1 MMCKHWRKTS
11 QKHETWIDVRLTW
24 HVLTRL
30 DSTWLIA
37 FCYMLALFLSSSF
50 YSIQFNSTSIW
61 STFSID
67 HSMWN
72 TIFVECGSVLLSN
85 GNCVHIECI
94 TQTICHWHVYQNFQ
108 RFICFIV
115 RPTIS
120 YVRSIHLAQCW
131 QLKCHQLIV
140 ETTSSMSHL
149 PNCAYVPELVRFLN
163 LIFVNSISSL
173 KCLSLSY

>member
-1 MMCKHWRKTS
+1 MCW
-11 QKHETWIDVRLTW
+11 
-24 HVLTRL
+24 L
-30 DSTWLIA
+30 DLVDRFLLHACSLPVFFI
-37 FCYMLALFLSSSF
+37 LFN
-50 YSIQFNSTSIW
+50 SIQFNSTSIW

-115 RPTIS
+115 WPTIS